1 MKIGKTPKFAL
12 FSFAHLDIYVLGK
25 YFIIIKIQQLV
36 ITGQ

>member
-1 MKIGKTPKFAL
+1 MEIGKIPKFAL

>member
-36 ITGQ
+36 ITEQ